1 MVKGHFNSFIE
12 KLATSV
18 DEHLD
23 DAHLFNELKEEC
35 MTLLEEFVST
45 NESGYEMLRML
56 MHFNVEIRQ
65 IVKVISAKMEIED
78 HHSIYALNF
87 ISDILECEIRILRDM
102 LKRIP
107 LDKAPNDFK
116 QDKIYEWTGDHIE
129 LVEIVESILLMRNI
143 NSGNVTKCEFYAYV
157 GKVLNI
163 DLSNH
168 NKILG
173 DMRSRKDDF
182 SNIDRRI
189 HHLPRMIE
197 ALAEKLKLLDR
208 KAYR

>member
-23 DAHLFNELKEEC
+23 DAQLFNELKEEC
-35 MTLLEEFVST
+35 MLLLEDFVST
-45 NESGYEMLRML
+45 NESGYDMLRML
-56 MHFNVEIRQ
+56 MRFNVEVQQ
-65 IVKVISAKMEIED
+65 IVKSISIKMEVKD

-107 LDKAPNDFK
+107 LDKNPNDFK
-116 QDKIYEWTGDHIE
+116 QAKIFEWTGDHIE

-163 DLSNH
+163 NLSNH

-173 DMRSRKDDF
+173 DIRERKDDF
-182 SNIDRRI
+182 SNVDKRI

-208 KAYR
+208 KAYK

>member
-78 HHSIYALNF
+78 HHSIYVLNF

-102 LKRIP
+102 LKRMP

-143 NSGNVTKCEFYAYV
+143 NSGNVTKREFYAYV

>member
-102 LKRIP
+102 LKRMP

-173 DMRSRKDDF
+173 DIRSRKDDF

-208 KAYR
+208 KAYK